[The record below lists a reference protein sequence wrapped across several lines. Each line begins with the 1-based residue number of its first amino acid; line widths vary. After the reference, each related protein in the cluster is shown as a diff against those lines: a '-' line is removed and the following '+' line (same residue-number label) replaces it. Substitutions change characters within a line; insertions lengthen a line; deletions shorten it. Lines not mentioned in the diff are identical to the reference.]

1 MSALARLADL
11 FRFRRTPGAT
21 LLDTEAARAEAASQA
36 VASLPRNGSPTWFGH
51 WLIWRAGSGSVALAM
66 NERGSH
72 GDPETARQLDSLV
85 SAIADARGDGR

>member
-11 FRFRRTPGAT
+11 FRFRRPPSP
-21 LLDTEAARAEAASQA
+21 DTEAARAEAASQA

-51 WLIWRAGSGSVALAM
+51 WLIWRSGSGSVALAM

-85 SAIADARGDGR
+85 SAIADARGDGE